1 MKKAGITG
9 LDKTNAFYL
18 LLGFGL
24 GVLLPRFVPDF
35 FPVFLLGA
43 FLTLVFAIAWFFING
58 TLKLSTFVKHF
69 LMPLVISNIRRVFQI
84 TYDSIIL

>member
-1 MKKAGITG
+1 MKKAGFTG
-9 LDKTNAFYL
+9 LEKTNTFYL

-43 FLTLVFAIAWFFING
+43 FFTLVFAIAWFLL
-58 TLKLSTFVKHF
+58 TA
-69 LMPLVISNIRRVFQI
+69 
-84 TYDSIIL
+84 Y